1 MEGCGTIRQGVSHP
15 KWKQKGAE
23 QGRVTR
29 LTLFS
34 PLGFYGRQW
43 ASSFAR
49 LTLADLSANG

>member
-1 MEGCGTIRQGVSHP
+1 MEAKKR
-15 KWKQKGAE
+15 AE

-43 ASSFAR
+43 ESSFAR